1 MNFEKLLGDKQD
13 SVPKKKKTY
22 TIVIC
27 SNLLYPPPPPLFFV
41 FAVLFTLSFNVL
53 SSYFDDSPD
62 LVAVRS
68 VWILIHFV
76 AQLLQIVST
85 FSFCIVLISVP
96 VVPATENAS
105 EIWEAIKP
113 EVKATIEEYFDQEDI
128 VDEDDGPVEF
138 QGDMDDALQW

>member
-1 MNFEKLLGDKQD
+1 MHN
-13 SVPKKKKTY
+13 
-22 TIVIC
+22 C
-27 SNLLYPPPPPLFFV
+27 NLLQSSLLPPPLFFV
-41 FAVLFTLSFNVL
+41 FAVLFRLSFSVL
-53 SSYFDDSPD
+53 SSYFDVSPD
-62 LVAVRS
+62 LVAVLS

-76 AQLLQIVST
+76 AQLLEIVST
-85 FSFCIVLISVP
+85 FIFCTVLISVP

-105 EIWEAIKP
+105 EIWEAVKP

>member
-1 MNFEKLLGDKQD
+1 M
-13 SVPKKKKTY
+13 
-22 TIVIC
+22 
-27 SNLLYPPPPPLFFV
+27 
-41 FAVLFTLSFNVL
+41 LFTLSFNVL

-62 LVAVRS
+62 LVAVPS
-68 VWILIHFV
+68 VCILIHFV

>member
-1 MNFEKLLGDKQD
+1 MFHPIWWQCRPFEFWYIWVEQ
-13 SVPKKKKTY
+13 P
-22 TIVIC
+22 
-27 SNLLYPPPPPLFFV
+27 
-41 FAVLFTLSFNVL
+41 
-53 SSYFDDSPD
+53 
-62 LVAVRS
+62 
-68 VWILIHFV
+68 
-76 AQLLQIVST
+76 LQIVSN
-85 FSFCIVLISVP
+85 FCILLWSVP